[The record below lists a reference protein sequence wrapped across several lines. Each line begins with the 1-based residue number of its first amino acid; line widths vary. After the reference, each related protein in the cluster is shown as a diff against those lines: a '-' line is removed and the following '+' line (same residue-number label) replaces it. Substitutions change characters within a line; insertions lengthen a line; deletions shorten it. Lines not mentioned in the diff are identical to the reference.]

1 MAAVPPRRRARPTR
15 AGVVIVAA
23 AAGDGNKNPWES
35 MKRTAGGVGDKAKGF
50 WDKEV
55 VGAKKAMERRFG
67 DQPGKDVRAEL
78 RITLDEAVLGVKK
91 QLTYE
96 RECVCAGCD
105 GAGRLSGTFID
116 CDKCEGGAKRW
127 RPLINRPRTKLRKLM
142 SRCMIRIVRS
152 TVRLQYHTS
161 TNSSVYMM

>member
-1 MAAVPPRRRARPTR
+1 MGAVPPRRRDRSART
-15 AGVVIVAA
+15 GVGIVVV

-35 MKRTAGGVGDKAKGF
+35 VKRTAGGVGDKAKGF

-67 DQPGKDVRAEL
+67 DQPGKDVRAEV
-78 RITLDEAVLGVKK
+78 RVTLDEAVLGVKK
-91 QLTYE
+91 PLTYE

-116 CDKCEGGAKRW
+116 CDKCEGEGA
-127 RPLINRPRTKLRKLM
+127 
-142 SRCMIRIVRS
+142 S
-152 TVRLQYHTS
+152 THRRHTH
-161 TNSSVYMM
+161 TNCTN